1 MRNSG
6 LNETAATPKTE
17 SRPGQPVAGELIRP
31 LTFADLPAVVALER
45 RSFTSPWSPGM
56 FALELSKSGSVG
68 LAAEEAGTITGYIVL
83 TRFDLAWHLM
93 NVAVDPGRRR
103 RGLGTR
109 LIESA
114 LARIEKGSPVTLEV
128 RPSNVSAIGLYESLG
143 FRSRGFR
150 KGYYPDTGEDA
161 LIMWR
166 GDPARAGVPASA
178 PGDPGPSGNP
188 GSPVVPGSPGNPA
201 GDGHE

>member
-1 MRNSG
+1 MPNSG
-6 LNETAATPKTE
+6 LNETAETPKPD
-17 SRPGQPVAGELIRP
+17 SSLDRKAARQAIRTM
-31 LTFADLPAVVALER
+31 TFADLPAVAALER

-56 FALELSKSGSVG
+56 FVLEMSKSGSVS
-68 LAAEEAGTITGYIVL
+68 LAAEEAGRITGYIVL

-93 NVAVDPGRRR
+93 NVAVAPEHRR
-103 RGLGTR
+103 RGLATR

-114 LARIEKGSPVTLEV
+114 LARIAEGSPVTLEV

-166 GDPARAGVPASA
+166 GDPERAGVPAA
-178 PGDPGPSGNP
+178 AL
-188 GSPVVPGSPGNPA
+188 GNPA
-201 GDGHE
+201 PGNH